1 MFLTMAYDIRIGGWR
16 VKALDSV
23 AVKRSIDTLSDT
35 AAIYLPGT
43 CCNKALQVEDKI
55 HVGDPVL
62 IRLGYGDSPQ
72 TEFEGYVDSIGT
84 DDSRIAI
91 RCIDG
96 LYNFKRTQLANR
108 QYANISVDEL
118 LAGIVSQVNA
128 AEGTS
133 YNFSCDYDTTYDK
146 YTILNATGYDV
157 LKTLQDELK
166 ANIYFEGSTL
176 HLHPPYEEVKGDEP
190 VRFDFARNIEQS
202 ELKYVRAADR
212 KIEVE
217 VEYRLPNGKMDKKTF
232 GTSGGEKK
240 TLRSPAENAEKAMEL
255 ARREYSLWVYDGY
268 EGSFTGWL
276 IPYVEPTCKVSLHDG
291 QYPGKDGTYY
301 VLGTEVSFGADG
313 GKRKISLGRRLS

>member
-1 MFLTMAYDIRIGGWR
+1 MFLIMAYDIRIGDWR

-23 AVKRSIDTLSDT
+23 NIKRSIDMLSDT
-35 AAIYLPGT
+35 ATIYLPGT
-43 CCNKALQVEDKI
+43 YCNKALQVEDKI
-55 HVGDPVL
+55 HVGDSVR
-62 IRLGYGDSPQ
+62 IRLGYGNDLQ

-96 LYNFKRTQLANR
+96 LYNFKRTQLANK
-108 QYANISVDEL
+108 QYANIPVSGL
-118 LAGIVSQVNA
+118 LAEMVKQVND
-128 AEGTS
+128 AEGTN

-146 YTILNATGYDV
+146 YTIFNATGYDV

-176 HLHPPYEEVKGDEP
+176 HLHPPYEQVKGEEA

-202 ELKYVRAADR
+202 ELKYIKAADR

-217 VEYRLPNGKMDKKTF
+217 VEFRLPNGKKDNKTF
-232 GTSGGEKK
+232 GTTGGEKK
-240 TLRSPAENAEKAMEL
+240 KVYSPSSDAKKIDEL
-255 ARREYSLWVYDGY
+255 ARREYNLWVYDGY

-276 IPYVEPTCKVSLHDG
+276 IPYVEPTNKVSLHDG
-291 QYPGKDGTYY
+291 QYPEKDGTYY
-301 VLGTEVSFGADG
+301 VLGTEVNYSLNG
-313 GKRKISLGRRLS
+313 GSRKVSLGRRLS